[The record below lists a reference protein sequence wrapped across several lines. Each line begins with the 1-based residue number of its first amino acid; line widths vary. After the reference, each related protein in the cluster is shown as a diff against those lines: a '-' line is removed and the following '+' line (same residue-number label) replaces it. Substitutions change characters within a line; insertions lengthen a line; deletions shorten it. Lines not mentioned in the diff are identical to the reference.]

1 MYIHTVSSIS
11 FRCLAVAICLVCTVV
26 AQAQLPEPV
35 SFWRFEEGSGGTTAD
50 IGTGG
55 HPGILVGNVAFVDDP
70 ERGTVLEF
78 GPGRSYVETNAW
90 ITELGT
96 ADFSIAAWIQTREE
110 GAAIVGK
117 TDGDR
122 DWDFHEKQFYLS
134 AGSEQGQPVAG
145 GVHFYGNQAGEIWGE
160 TAVNNGVWHHV
171 CVTWDNDTDEQHI
184 YVDGELD
191 DLRPVW
197 VYYGGRG
204 DNADD
209 HVRIGFDGSGAA
221 LADFTGLM
229 DDVAIFDVT
238 LTPEQVV
245 ELMNLAWPAT
255 ASNPRP
261 FDGRTDLPPEEVV
274 FGWTPGM
281 YAGSHDVYFGTDFAA
296 VSDASRADPRNVL
309 VSQGQTQD
317 FYPTNGA
324 LDLDFATTYYWRVD
338 EVNAP
343 PSSAIYKGETWTFTT
358 ELIAYP
364 ISGDEISVTASSF
377 AENQGPE
384 NTINSSGLTGDLHSG
399 APATMWLTAP
409 GAAGPA
415 WIEYEFDRV
424 HKLVEMR
431 AWNQN
436 GPLEPAI
443 GFGCKEVVIEYSID
457 GVDYATVGATHEF
470 ARAPGKPDYAYNTT
484 IDLGGVAA
492 KYVRLTINSNW
503 GGILPQYGLSEVQF
517 LSIPLFAREPDP
529 TPGEGDASVDV
540 TLQWR
545 PGRGAV
551 THDVYLSADQQAV
564 VDGVALVGTV
574 ETPSYTPTLDLAT
587 TYYWRVDE
595 VNEAQTP
602 SAWQGSLWSFSTA
615 DHVVVDDFEGYG
627 DDLDAGNAIF
637 QTWVDGWE
645 VPANGSIVGKDTSEG
660 GTFGERAI
668 VHDGGQSMPMAYDNT
683 GSATY
688 SEATRT
694 FDSPQDWT
702 QHGIG
707 WLTLWFYGDPTNE
720 AQQMYV
726 KINGVKVPY
735 NSSVENLKL
744 DEWQRWN
751 IDLSSLS
758 VSNVSTLTIGFE
770 RIGAAGG
777 QGAVLIDDV
786 LLYSD
791 IGQ

>member
-11 FRCLAVAICLVCTVV
+11 FRCLAVALCLACSVV

-35 SFWRFEEGSGGTTAD
+35 SFWRFEEGSGSTTGD

-70 ERGTVLEF
+70 ERGMVLKF

-96 ADFSIAAWIQTREE
+96 ADFSIAAWIQTRDE

-122 DWDFHEKQFYLS
+122 EWEFHEKQFYLS

-160 TAVNNGVWHHV
+160 TAVNDGVWHHV

-184 YVDGELD
+184 YVDGALD
-191 DLRPVW
+191 DLRPIW

-209 HVRIGFDGSGAA
+209 HVRIGFDGSDAA

-229 DDVAIFDVT
+229 DDVAIFDMT

-245 ELMNLAWPAT
+245 ELMNLARPAT
-255 ASNPRP
+255 ASNPHP
-261 FDGRTDLPPEEVV
+261 FDARTDLPPEEVV
-274 FGWTPGM
+274 LGWTPGM
-281 YAGSHDVYFGTDFAA
+281 YAGSHDVYFGTDFAD
-296 VSDASRADPRNVL
+296 VNDASRTDPRSVL

-317 FYPTNGA
+317 SFPIDGV
-324 LDLDFATTYYWRVD
+324 LDLDFATTYYWRID

-343 PSSAIYKGETWTFTT
+343 PSSAIYKGKTWTFTT

-364 ISGDEISVTASSF
+364 ISADDISVTASSY

-384 NTINSSGLTGDLHSG
+384 NTINSSGLTGALHSN

-415 WIEYEFDRV
+415 WIEYDFGRA
-424 HKLVEMR
+424 HKLAEMR
-431 AWNQN
+431 VWNQN
-436 GPLEPAI
+436 GPLEAAI
-443 GFGCKEVVIEYSID
+443 GFGCKEVVIEYSTN
-457 GVDYATVGATHEF
+457 GVDYAPLGTTHEI
-470 ARAPGKPDYAYNTT
+470 ARAPGKNGYAYNTS
-484 IDLGGVAA
+484 IDMERVAA

-503 GGILPQYGLSEVQF
+503 GGMLQQYGLSEVQF
-517 LSIPLFAREPDP
+517 LSIPLFARNPDP
-529 TPGEGDASVDV
+529 TPGETDVSVDV

-545 PGRGAV
+545 AGRGGV
-551 THDVYLSADQQAV
+551 THDVYLSTDEQAV
-564 VDGVALVGTV
+564 TDGVALLATV
-574 ETPSYTPTLDLAT
+574 ETPSYRPALDLAN

-595 VNEAQTP
+595 VNEADMP
-602 SAWQGSLWSFSTA
+602 STWQGSVWSFSMA

-637 QTWVDGWE
+637 QTWTDGWD
-645 VPANGSIVGKDTSEG
+645 VPTNGSVVGKETSDG
-660 GTFGERAI
+660 GTFSERGN
-668 VHDGGQSMPMAYDNT
+668 VHDGGQSMPMTYDNT
-683 GSATY
+683 ASAAN
-688 SEATRT
+688 SEAIRT
-694 FDSPQDWT
+694 FESPQDWT
-702 QHGIG
+702 QHGIK
-707 WLTLWFYGDPTNE
+707 WLTVWFYGDPTND

-726 KINGVKVPY
+726 KINAVKILY
-735 NSSVENLKL
+735 DGSAEDLKL

-751 IDLSSLS
+751 IDLSSRS
-758 VSNVSTLTIGFE
+758 VNSVTALTIGFE
-770 RIGAAGG
+770 RIGAVGG

-786 LLYSD
+786 LLYSEVD
-791 IGQ
+791 Q